1 MATRGAATA
10 QRGTRG
16 ARGTPGAQGKA
27 GPRGATGPAASRAE
41 ILATV
46 GDRLS
51 EINKQLAIQLKRTW
65 QIQAQ
70 LDQQGREAKMLQQ
83 QLNTVHELIKEL
95 LRQDFR
101 VGSQ

>member
-1 MATRGAATA
+1 M
-10 QRGTRG
+10 
-16 ARGTPGAQGKA
+16 PGAQGKA
-27 GPRGATGPAASRAE
+27 GPRGPTGPAASRAE

-70 LDQQGREAKMLQQ
+70 LDQQGRDAKMLQQ
-83 QLNTVHELIKEL
+83 QLNTVHGLLKEL
-95 LRQDFR
+95 LNQDFR
-101 VGSQ
+101 VGSR